1 MLRTGRLA
9 SCSLAAVAAA
19 LLAGCAGPSRL
30 AEPPVSPAARRA
42 AIEAVTN
49 WEARGRLA
57 LKTHPDNG
65 EATNGQATNGQGSFV
80 WTQTGDL
87 TVLRV
92 AGPFGAGA
100 CEIRWEPAGL
110 RVLSG
115 RGDVRADYTG
125 PGAAERFLKEQLGW
139 SLPVANARH
148 WLLGLAGPD
157 SEAVET
163 VSGDG
168 LLLALTQDGWRVRYD
183 EYRAQGSTALP
194 RKLVLDSDAGRLR
207 LVVDQW
213 QFGSL
218 P

>member
-1 MLRTGRLA
+1 MLRTGCLAACRLA
-9 SCSLAAVAAA
+9 VVVTAA
-19 LLAGCAGPSRL
+19 LLTSCAAPVRR
-30 AEPPVSPAARRA
+30 AEPPESPAARRA
-42 AIEAVTN
+42 AIEAVLS

-57 LKTHPDNG
+57 LKMHVPSAQG
-65 EATNGQATNGQGSFV
+65 GQGGGQGSFV
-80 WTQTGDL
+80 WTQAGDL

-100 CEIRWEPAGL
+100 YEIRWEPSGI

-115 RGDVRADYTG
+115 RGEVAAEYTG
-125 PGAAERFLKEQLGW
+125 PAAAERFLEEQLGW

-157 SEAVET
+157 SRAVET
-163 VSGDG
+163 LDADG
-168 LLLALTQDGWRVRYD
+168 LLMALEQDGWRVHYN
-183 EYRAQGSTALP
+183 EYRQQGRTALP
-194 RKLVLDSDAGRLR
+194 SKLVLESDSGRIR
-207 LVVDQW
+207 LVVDKW

>member
-1 MLRTGRLA
+1 MPGTGRLGA
-9 SCSLAAVAAA
+9 CSLVVVAAA
-19 LLAGCAGPSRL
+19 LLASCAAPVRL
-30 AEPPVSPAARRA
+30 AVPPESPAARRA
-42 AIEAVTN
+42 AIEAVTG

-57 LKTHPDNG
+57 LKTPTASDRTPDG
-65 EATNGQATNGQGSFV
+65 RSTNGQGSFV

-100 CEIRWEPAGL
+100 YEIRWEPGGL

-115 RGDVRADYTG
+115 RGEVAAEYTG
-125 PGAAERFLKEQLGW
+125 PGAAERFLQEQLGW

-157 SEAVET
+157 SGAVET
-163 VSGDG
+163 LDADG
-168 LLLALTQDGWRVRYD
+168 LLLAIEQDDWRVHYE
-183 EYRAQGSTALP
+183 EYRLQGRIALP
-194 RKLVLDSDAGRLR
+194 RKLTLESGTGRIR
-207 LVVDQW
+207 LVIDQW
-213 QFGSL
+213 QFGAL